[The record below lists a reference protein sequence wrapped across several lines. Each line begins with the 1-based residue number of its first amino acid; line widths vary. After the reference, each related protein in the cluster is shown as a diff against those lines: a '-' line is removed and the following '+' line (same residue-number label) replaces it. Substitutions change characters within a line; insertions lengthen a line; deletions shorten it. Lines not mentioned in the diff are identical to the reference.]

1 MGLAPQLVDTA
12 LPFLNGE
19 GRPKSW
25 DEQVSAK

>member
-1 MGLAPQLVDTA
+1 MGLAPQLVETA

-25 DEQVSAK
+25 NEQASAK